1 LPALAR
7 DRDQLFAEA
16 MQLYRAGRR
25 WWPDAAAER
34 ALIRR
39 EQEARFEADA
49 WEETIAQWLVGKT
62 RATLGEI
69 ARAALTIETARL
81 GTADQRRIVAV
92 LEREGWR
99 RLPKDSRGNRFW
111 APTEDHGARRTT
123 LRKCAVMRRGG
134 RCDARETWRRQGNA

>member
-1 LPALAR
+1 
-7 DRDQLFAEA
+7 
-16 MQLYRAGRR
+16 MMLYRAGRR
-25 WWPDAAAER
+25 WWPEAAAER
-34 ALIRR
+34 ALIRP
-39 EQEARFEADA
+39 EQDARFEAGA

-111 APTEDHGARRTT
+111 APEDHGARRTT
-123 LRKCAVMRRGG
+123 AHMPKLPLTEGKTDDFRTR
-134 RCDARETWRRQGNA
+134 